1 MKLEQFSVIA
11 LLKLKK
17 NLTFLN
23 KGSLVLSVC
32 WELFLTKKFQ
42 DQKNMPQII
51 LKERTAHLGS
61 YTFFTQ
67 DADQY

>member
-1 MKLEQFSVIA
+1 M
-11 LLKLKK
+11 
-17 NLTFLN
+17 TFLS